1 MQFMMLMIP
10 DVYRGNRTL
19 AQGFVPDPKKIEEMT
34 RFNEELGKAVKIL
47 SLNGLHPLNKGT
59 RVSFGKGKP
68 TVTDGPSI
76 EANEVLGGYWL
87 VEAKSKEELVKWAQ
101 RCPADE
107 GDVIEIRQI
116 FDEAD
121 FAKKK

>member
-10 DVYRGNRTL
+10 DVYRGNKKL
-19 AQGFVPDPKKIEEMT
+19 DHGFVPDPKKLEEMA
-34 RFNEELGKAVKIL
+34 RFNEELGKVVKIL
-47 SLNGLHPLNKGT
+47 SLNGLHPLSTGA

-68 TVTDGPSI
+68 MVTDGPFI
-76 EANEVLGGYWL
+76 ETKEV
-87 VEAKSKEELVKWAQ
+87 LVKWAQ

-116 FDEAD
+116 FDVAD
-121 FAKKK
+121 FAIKK

>member
-10 DVYRGNRTL
+10 DVYRGNKKL
-19 AQGFVPDPKKIEEMT
+19 DAGFVPDPKKVEEMG

-47 SLNGLHPLNKGT
+47 SLNGLPPLNSGA
-59 RVSFGKGKP
+59 RVAFGRGKP
-68 TVTDGPSI
+68 TVTDGPFI
-76 EANEVLGGYWL
+76 EAKEVLGGYWL
-87 VEAKSKEELVKWAQ
+87 VEAQSKDELVKWAQ
-101 RCPADE
+101 RRPADE

-121 FAKKK
+121 FPIKK